1 MLAAPQSGPH
11 VAKVKARRLD
21 PTDLPPRKLV
31 TTTSPTPKLQR
42 VLRVRDGLAV
52 TVGIVIGAG
61 ILGTPG
67 LIAGYIGDPVI
78 ILAMWFFGGIVAG
91 LSTLVLAEMAAALP
105 EAGGKYVYAR
115 YAWGDTMGFVAGWSE
130 LIVTR
135 GFSGASKAV
144 LISAYGFRL
153 VTGESAT
160 PEGPWVGIVAVAVVL
175 AYFTLHTRGLKTS
188 TTFQNVTTAIKILI
202 ILAIAAVGIVGG
214 SAAGG
219 SSSMLAG
226 EATAGLLGY
235 ALAYQSISFA
245 YYGWEDAAKMSE
257 EVMDPGRALPR
268 ILLGGAMAVMVL
280 YLLMNV
286 AFLAA
291 LTPAQMAGSE
301 LVAADATAAVFG
313 GAAGTVVLVASLL
326 ILISSANVNFLGL
339 PRVAYGLAQHGLA
352 PRAVGE
358 VDERGTPRNALLM
371 ISVWIGLL
379 ALTGSFEFL
388 IRFMM
393 TVAITVD
400 TMVLLGYFK
409 LRATMPDLERPFRMP
424 GHPVLPALTILLYLA
439 ILVIL
444 VSTQPQLATGAGA
457 MLAAMFLAGIVTTRR
472 RVSAPTS
479 AS

>member
-1 MLAAPQSGPH
+1 M
-11 VAKVKARRLD
+11 
-21 PTDLPPRKLV
+21 TDQTTEALPPRQLH
-31 TTTSPTPKLQR
+31 R

-67 LIAGYIGDPVI
+67 LIAGYLGDPVL
-78 ILAMWFFGGIVAG
+78 ILAMWFFGGVVAG

-105 EAGGKYVYAR
+105 EAGGKFVYAR
-115 YAWGDTMGFVAGWSE
+115 HAWGPTMGFVAGWSE

-144 LISAYGFRL
+144 LIATYL
-153 VTGESAT
+153 IMLTGRGSVPILAL
-160 PEGPWVGIVAVAVVL
+160 AVVL
-175 AYFTLHTRGLKTS
+175 GYFVLHTRGIRTS
-188 TTFQNVTTAIKILI
+188 TTFQNVTTLIKVLI
-202 ILAIAAVGIVGG
+202 VLIIAAVGIAGG
-214 SAAGG
+214 SASDLGAETF
-219 SSSMLAG
+219 AG

-257 EVMDPGRALPR
+257 EVVDPGRALPR
-268 ILLGGAMAVMVL
+268 ILLGGAVAVMVL
-280 YLLMNV
+280 YLLMNIS
-286 AFLAA
+286 FLTAM
-291 LTPAQMAGSE
+291 TPAEMAGSD

-313 GAAGTVVLVASLL
+313 EAAGTVVVVASLL

-339 PRVAYGLAQHGLA
+339 PRVAYGLAHNGLA
-352 PRAVGE
+352 PKAFTQ
-358 VDERGTPRNALLM
+358 VDERGTPRNALYF
-371 ISVWIGLL
+371 ITAWIGFL
-379 ALTGSFEFL
+379 ALTGSFELL

-409 LRATMPDLERPFRMP
+409 LRASRPHLERPFRMP
-424 GHPVLPALTILLYLA
+424 GHPVLPALTVILYVA

-444 VSTQPQLATGAGA
+444 VWTQWELALGAGA
-457 MLAAMFLAGIVTTRR
+457 MLAAMLVAGLVTTRR
-472 RVSAPTS
+472 RTGA
-479 AS
+479 A

>member
-1 MLAAPQSGPH
+1 MTDEIAEAP
-11 VAKVKARRLD
+11 
-21 PTDLPPRKLV
+21 PPRKLH
-31 TTTSPTPKLQR
+31 R

-67 LIAGYIGDPVI
+67 LIAGYLGDPFL
-78 ILAMWFFGGIVAG
+78 ILAMWFFGGVVAG

-105 EAGGKYVYAR
+105 EAGGKFVYAR
-115 YAWGDTMGFVAGWSE
+115 HAWGPTMGFVAGWSE

-144 LISAYGFRL
+144 LI
-153 VTGESAT
+153 AT
-160 PEGPWVGIVAVAVVL
+160 YVIGLAGGGSIPILALAVVL
-175 AYFTLHTRGLKTS
+175 GYFVLHTRGLKTS
-188 TTFQNVTTAIKILI
+188 TTFQNVTTLIKVFIVLV
-202 ILAIAAVGIVGG
+202 IAAVGI
-214 SAAGG
+214 AGG
-219 SSSMLAG
+219 NASDLGAESLVAG

-286 AFLAA
+286 AFLTAM
-291 LTPAQMAGSE
+291 TPAEMAGSE

-313 GAAGTVVLVASLL
+313 DAAGTIVVVASLL

-339 PRVAYGLAQHGLA
+339 PRVAYGLAKNGLA
-352 PRAVGE
+352 PRAFTR
-358 VDERGTPRNALLM
+358 VDERGTPRNALYF
-371 ISVWIGLL
+371 ISAWIGFL
-379 ALTGSFEFL
+379 ALTGSFELL

-409 LRATMPDLERPFRMP
+409 LRASRPDLERPFRMP
-424 GHPVLPALTILLYLA
+424 GHPVLPALTIALYIA

-444 VSTQPQLATGAGA
+444 VWTQPMLALGAGS
-457 MLAAMFLAGIVTTRR
+457 MLAVMLIAGIITTRR
-472 RVSAPTS
+472 GVGA
-479 AS
+479 A

>member
-1 MLAAPQSGPH
+1 MTVATESG
-11 VAKVKARRLD
+11 
-21 PTDLPPRKLV
+21 
-31 TTTSPTPKLQR
+31 KLQR

-67 LIAGYIGDPVI
+67 LIAGYLGDPVT
-78 ILAMWFFGGIVAG
+78 ILAMWFFGGVVAG

-105 EAGGKYVYAR
+105 EAGGKFVYAR
-115 YAWGDTMGFVAGWSE
+115 HAWGPTMGFVAGWSE
-130 LIVTR
+130 LLVTR

-144 LISAYGFRL
+144 LIATYIITL
-153 VTGESAT
+153 TGTGSVRILAL
-160 PEGPWVGIVAVAVVL
+160 AVVL
-175 AYFTLHTRGLKTS
+175 GYFVLHTRGLKTS
-188 TTFQNVTTAIKILI
+188 TTFQNVTTLIKVLIVLI
-202 ILAIAAVGIVGG
+202 IASVGL
-214 SAAGG
+214 AGG
-219 SSSMLAG
+219 NASGLGTDALVSG
-226 EATAGLLGY
+226 EVAGLLGY

-280 YLLMNV
+280 YLLMNIS
-286 AFLAA
+286 FLAA
-291 LTPAQMAGSE
+291 MTPAEMAGSE

-313 GAAGTVVLVASLL
+313 DAAGTIVVVASLL

-339 PRVAYGLAQHGLA
+339 PRVAYGLAQNGLA
-352 PRAVGE
+352 PRAYTK
-358 VDERGTPRNALLM
+358 VDERGTPRNALYF
-371 ISVWIGLL
+371 ISAWIALL
-379 ALTGSFEFL
+379 ALTGAFEFL

-409 LRATMPDLERPFRMP
+409 LRASRPDLERPFRMP
-424 GHPVLPALTILLYLA
+424 GHPVLPALTIALYLA

-444 VSTQPQLATGAGA
+444 VWTQPMLALGAGS
-457 MLAAMFLAGIVTTRR
+457 MLLAILVAGIVTTRR
-472 RVSAPTS
+472 QAASA
-479 AS
+479 

>member
-1 MLAAPQSGPH
+1 MSA
-11 VAKVKARRLD
+11 VTTR
-21 PTDLPPRKLV
+21 TLPPRQLH
-31 TTTSPTPKLQR
+31 R
-42 VLRVRDGLAV
+42 VLRIRDGLAV

-67 LIAGYIGDPVI
+67 LIAGYLGDPVV
-78 ILAMWFFGGIVAG
+78 ILAMWFFGGVVAG

-105 EAGGKYVYAR
+105 EAGGKFVYAR
-115 YAWGDTMGFVAGWSE
+115 HAWGPTMGFVAGWSE

-144 LISAYGFRL
+144 LIATYIIGL
-153 VTGESAT
+153 TGSGLIPGLADR
-160 PEGPWVGIVAVAVVL
+160 GSISILAFAVVV
-175 AYFTLHTRGLKTS
+175 AYFVLHTRGLRTS
-188 TTFQNVTTAIKILI
+188 TVFQNVTTLIKVLI
-202 ILAIAAVGIVGG
+202 VLIIAAVGIAGGNASGLGTEAIVGG
-214 SAAGG
+214 EAAAGR
-219 SSSMLAG
+219 
-226 EATAGLLGY
+226 LGY

-286 AFLAA
+286 SFLAA
-291 LTPAQMAGSE
+291 MTPAEMAGSD

-313 GAAGTVVLVASLL
+313 DAAGTIVVIASLL

-339 PRVAYGLAQHGLA
+339 PRVAYGLAHNGLA
-352 PRAVGE
+352 PRAFTR
-358 VDERGTPRNALLM
+358 VDERGTPRNALYF
-371 ISVWIGLL
+371 ISAWIGLL
-379 ALTGSFEFL
+379 ALTGAFEFL

-409 LRATMPDLERPFRMP
+409 LRASRPELERPFRMP
-424 GHPVLPALTILLYLA
+424 GHPVLPALTIVLYIA

-444 VSTQPQLATGAGA
+444 VWTQPMLALGAGS
-457 MLAAMFLAGIVTTRR
+457 MLAAMLIAGIVTTRK
-472 RVSAPTS
+472 A
-479 AS
+479 AGGA

>member
-1 MLAAPQSGPH
+1 M
-11 VAKVKARRLD
+11 
-21 PTDLPPRKLV
+21 
-31 TTTSPTPKLQR
+31 TTEAQPAKLQR

-67 LIAGYIGDPVI
+67 LIAGYLGDRTI
-78 ILAMWFFGGIVAG
+78 ILGMWLFGGVVAG

-105 EAGGKYVYAR
+105 QAGGKYVYAR
-115 YAWGDTMGFVAGWSE
+115 HAWGDTMGFVAGWSE
-130 LIVTR
+130 ILVTR

-153 VTGESAT
+153 ATGGSAA
-160 PEGPWVGIVAVAVVL
+160 PDGPWVGVVALAVVL
-175 AYFTLHTRGLKTS
+175 AYFTLHTRGLKAS
-188 TTFQNVTTAIKILI
+188 TTFQNVTTAIKVLI

-214 SAAGG
+214 TASGTGTAPLL
-219 SSSMLAG
+219 SG

-257 EVMDPGRALPR
+257 EVMDPGRALPK

-286 AFLAA
+286 SFLAA
-291 LTPAQMAGSE
+291 LTPAQMAGSD

-313 GAAGTVVLVASLL
+313 QAAGTVVVVASLL

-352 PRAVGE
+352 PKALGH
-358 VDERGTPRNALLM
+358 VDKRGTPRNALYM
-371 ISVWIGLL
+371 ISAWIGLL
-379 ALTGSFEFL
+379 ALTGSFELL

-409 LRATMPDLERPFRMP
+409 LRASHPDLERPFRMP
-424 GHPVLPALTILLYLA
+424 GHPVLPAITIVLYIAILA
-439 ILVIL
+439 ILIW
-444 VSTQPQLATGAGA
+444 SQPQLAAGAGA
-457 MLAAMFLAGIVTTRR
+457 MLLAMFIAGAITTRR
-472 RVSAPTS
+472 KGGSVTTA
-479 AS
+479 

>member
-1 MLAAPQSGPH
+1 
-11 VAKVKARRLD
+11 
-21 PTDLPPRKLV
+21 V
-31 TTTSPTPKLQR
+31 TTEANPRQLQR

-67 LIAGYIGDPVI
+67 LIAGYLGDPLVI
-78 ILAMWFFGGIVAG
+78 LGMWFFGGIVAG

-105 EAGGKYVYAR
+105 EAGGKYVFAR
-115 YAWGDTMGFVAGWSE
+115 HAWGPTMGFVAGWSE
-130 LIVTR
+130 ILVSR

-144 LISAYGFRL
+144 LISVYLFRL
-153 VTGESAT
+153 TSESGQA
-160 PEGPWVGIVAVAVVL
+160 PAGPWVGIVALAVVL
-175 AYFTLHTRGLKTS
+175 GYFVLHTRGLKAS
-188 TTFQNVTTAIKILI
+188 TTFQNVTTAIKII
-202 ILAIAAVGIVGG
+202 IVLAIAAVGI
-214 SAAGG
+214 AGG
-219 SSSMLAG
+219 NASGLGTDALVSG
-226 EATAGLLGY
+226 EAAAGLLGY

-257 EVMDPGRALPR
+257 EVVDPGRALPK

-280 YLLMNV
+280 YLLMNIS
-286 AFLAA
+286 FLTA
-291 LTPAQMAGSE
+291 LTPAQMAGSD

-313 GAAGTVVLVASLL
+313 DAAGTVVLLASLL

-352 PRAVGE
+352 PRALGQ
-358 VDERGTPRNALLM
+358 VDKRGTPRNALYM
-371 ISVWIGLL
+371 ISLWIGLL

-400 TMVLLGYFK
+400 TMVLLGYFR
-409 LRATMPDLERPFRMP
+409 LRATRPDLERPFRMP
-424 GHPVLPALTILLYLA
+424 GHPVLPAITVALYIA

-444 VSTQPQLATGAGA
+444 VVTQPDLAMGAGA
-457 MLAAMFLAGIVTTRR
+457 MLAAMLVAGLVTTRR
-472 RVSAPTS
+472 NAE

>member
-1 MLAAPQSGPH
+1 MTDEIAEAP
-11 VAKVKARRLD
+11 
-21 PTDLPPRKLV
+21 PPRKLH
-31 TTTSPTPKLQR
+31 R

-67 LIAGYIGDPVI
+67 LIAGYLGDPFL
-78 ILAMWFFGGIVAG
+78 ILAMWFFGGVVAG

-105 EAGGKYVYAR
+105 EAGGKFVYAR
-115 YAWGDTMGFVAGWSE
+115 HAWGPTMGFVAGWSE

-144 LISAYGFRL
+144 LI
-153 VTGESAT
+153 AT
-160 PEGPWVGIVAVAVVL
+160 YVIGLAGGGSIPILALAVVL
-175 AYFTLHTRGLKTS
+175 GYFVLHTRGLRTS
-188 TTFQNVTTAIKILI
+188 TTFQNVTTLIKVLI
-202 ILAIAAVGIVGG
+202 VLVIAAVGI
-214 SAAGG
+214 AGG
-219 SSSMLAG
+219 NASGLGAESLVAG

-268 ILLGGAMAVMVL
+268 ILLGGAMAVMIL

-286 AFLAA
+286 AFLTAM
-291 LTPAQMAGSE
+291 TPAEMAGSE

-313 GAAGTVVLVASLL
+313 DAAGTIVVVASLL

-339 PRVAYGLAQHGLA
+339 PRVAYGLAKNGLA
-352 PRAVGE
+352 PRAFTR
-358 VDERGTPRNALLM
+358 VDERGTPRNALYF
-371 ISVWIGLL
+371 ISAWIGFL
-379 ALTGSFEFL
+379 ALTGSFELL

-409 LRATMPDLERPFRMP
+409 LRASRPDLERPFRMP
-424 GHPVLPALTILLYLA
+424 GHPVLPALTILLYIA

-444 VSTQPQLATGAGA
+444 IWTQPMLALGAGS
-457 MLAAMFLAGIVTTRR
+457 MLAVMLIAGIITTRR
-472 RVSAPTS
+472 GAAAT
-479 AS
+479 

>member
-1 MLAAPQSGPH
+1 MTTEAPP
-11 VAKVKARRLD
+11 AKLH
-21 PTDLPPRKLV
+21 
-31 TTTSPTPKLQR
+31 R

-67 LIAGYIGDPVI
+67 LIAGYLGDPVV
-78 ILAMWFFGGIVAG
+78 ILAMWFFGGVVAG

-105 EAGGKYVYAR
+105 HAGGKYVYAR
-115 YAWGDTMGFVAGWSE
+115 HAWGDTMGFVAGWSE

-144 LISAYGFRL
+144 LISAYCFRL
-153 VTGESAT
+153 ATGSPDA
-160 PEGPWVGIVAVAVVL
+160 PAGPWVGLLALAVVL
-175 AYFTLHTRGLKTS
+175 AYFTLHTRGLKAS
-188 TTFQNVTTAIKILI
+188 TTFQNVTTAIKVLI
-202 ILAIAAVGIVGG
+202 ILAIAAVGIAGG
-214 SAAGG
+214 SAAD
-219 SSSMLAG
+219 STAPLLTG
-226 EATAGLLGY
+226 EATAGLIGY

-257 EVMDPGRALPR
+257 EVMNPGRALPR

-286 AFLAA
+286 AFLSA
-291 LTPAQMAGSE
+291 LSPAEMAGSD

-313 GAAGTVVLVASLL
+313 DAAGTVVVVASLL

-352 PRAVGE
+352 PRSLAR
-358 VDERGTPRNALLM
+358 VDERGTPRNALVM

-379 ALTGSFEFL
+379 ALTGSFELL

-400 TMVLLGYFK
+400 TMVLLGYFR
-409 LRATMPDLERPFRMP
+409 LRAKHPEMERPFRMP
-424 GHPVLPALTILLYLA
+424 GHPVLPALTIALYIA

-444 VSTQPQLATGAGA
+444 ISTQPQLAAGAGSMLLA
-457 MLAAMFLAGIVTTRR
+457 MLIAGMVTARRKNAAAGP
-472 RVSAPTS
+472 A
-479 AS
+479 A